1 MLWRF
6 GLQHASNI
14 DKLLEKEDLTL
25 EEVLNDPDLQ
35 QEIREQNPKV
45 ISYLVQPQNLKQMVD
60 YIATEEFFKFTKMAA
75 TACEV
80 LCSPSAAFAEALAAA
95 YVSGD
100 FVESDSE
107 SESDS
112 SAARAQAGERR
123 STTEEPRQHLLEQLW
138 SIMRL
143 DNGQLDAQQA
153 SQFSRVMCSLL
164 QRKPYEAL
172 DFIRAQDAA
181 VAQFLEHLNVSAV
194 VDLLLKVISLEE
206 LENGPGIIEWLSSQQ
221 LVAQLVARLAPD
233 QDPEMHSLAAQVL
246 LDIIAISQ
254 CNNPAQPTIGT
265 NALIEEL
272 KSEATVSQLAVFM
285 LDRTA
290 PHATSTLINCVYIFI
305 ELIRRNYSDMDGD
318 GEVDEDE
325 EYVLDGVDDDEDDE
339 ARPRREPRMP
349 TVDLSDMMRVLALRV
364 GDLVALLTDPRAS
377 TTPVPTT
384 QGLSEPL
391 GFERLRIC
399 ELFAELLHC
408 SNMPR
413 LNAAA
418 ATGDG
423 SDSPT
428 VALEIGD
435 AADHDTSNTPV
446 GQLLKWKLI
455 QHSVLP
461 ICTDLF
467 FRFSLNNFLHSVV
480 YDIMHQVLNL
490 PLALECNVALIVVA
504 FRDVRITSRIA
515 QASAENDEA
524 ARAPR
529 GVRRGY
535 MGHLSGIGEE
545 VARLLELSGAALEPL
560 ISPYIDGDEW
570 LDYVARTLQE
580 AREREQQP
588 LGGERPGAA
597 YGGSPVDGADVDMLA
612 TDAAGQVFVSRMGL
626 VDARAGDAYGTDDE
640 DLDDEDDEGPHGHL
654 MYPNNEDD
662 DEDSGPHSSLYFSR
676 KPTET
681 AFGLRPSVDDD
692 EDQFIIRDIDDDED
706 EYCSAVA
713 ADDIGPAGRMGRFRS
728 YQNEPTP
735 VASSDEEDNAG
746 DNDET
751 SASSEPTPKATSRA
765 TPELTR
771 ERTPDGSSDDQG
783 NEGCTIA
790 CSDYKVVDDGA
801 GCAPLPAVEDV
812 ELIEARKTRRQLL
825 RLSLDGSTH
834 TVAADLPDGDDTAL
848 PALPA
853 YLLALPDIP
862 SPTTETEVQE
872 PVLPPPMPPRPS
884 DADCASFKNN
894 LTRLAA
900 QNPAIKLPSL
910 VSGPSGPPEPKGRLQ
925 DLLYRESKQRSLS
938 SSELDNIVPSDIGS
952 WGAPGSTEDRRGS
965 MKADSSVEAEGGE
978 STDTAQAGTFA
989 ARRRRSRSQ
998 SAGVGISRAMVIQA
1012 AVQGQFP
1019 YLDAKTCQFVGQL
1032 KTDTVTLG
1040 GAAASSSARPR
1051 SKPIPP
1057 LLSSP
1062 TMNPED
1068 VPPVPLRPSTLPPS
1082 NLRLRSSAIASD
1094 SDDDD
1099 EALFPPIPLLP
1110 PTLHTLPT
1118 PVNSNGTGRVKP
1130 IQQSNIKS
1138 EKSSSLTYAAV
1149 AMSASSGVAMSAS
1162 NGVSA
1167 LPTPSIV
1174 TTLPSYPTDA
1184 TAKPQS
1190 MSWAAVVS
1198 SSSAETPAAN
1208 GRSGRNRG
1216 QRSTSKGT
1224 SRVPSFPMLP
1234 MSPVGKETP
1243 PLFTGKK

>member
-112 SAARAQAGERR
+112 SAVRAQAGERR

-138 SIMRL
+138 GIMRL

-172 DFIRAQDAA
+172 DFIRVQDAA

-305 ELIRRNYSDMDGD
+305 ELIRRNYSDIDGD
-318 GEVDEDE
+318 GEIDEDE
-325 EYVLDGVDDDEDDE
+325 EYALDGVDDDEDDE

-418 ATGDG
+418 VTGNG

-597 YGGSPVDGADVDMLA
+597 YGGSPVDGADVDMLG

-626 VDARAGDAYGTDDE
+626 VDARAGDAYGTDDDE

-654 MYPNNEDD
+654 MYPSNEDD

-676 KPTET
+676 KPTDN
-681 AFGLRPSVDDD
+681 AFGLPPSVDDD

-706 EYCSAVA
+706 EYCSAV

-751 SASSEPTPKATSRA
+751 PASSEPTSKATPRA
-765 TPELTR
+765 TPETTR

-783 NEGCTIA
+783 N

-801 GCAPLPAVEDV
+801 PLSAVEDV

-825 RLSLDGSTH
+825 RLSLDGSAH
-834 TVAADLPDGDDTAL
+834 TVAADLPGDDTAL

-862 SPTTETEVQE
+862 SPIETEMPE

-884 DADCASFKNN
+884 DADCANFKDN

-900 QNPAIKLPSL
+900 QNSAIKLPSL
-910 VSGPSGPPEPKGRLQ
+910 VSGPSGPSEPKGRLQ

-952 WGAPGSTEDRRGS
+952 WGAPGSTEDRHGS
-965 MKADSSVEAEGGE
+965 VKADLSVDTEAGE
-978 STDTAQAGTFA
+978 STDTAQTGTFA

-1040 GAAASSSARPR
+1040 GAAASNSARPR

-1062 TMNPED
+1062 TINPAD
-1068 VPPVPLRPSTLPPS
+1068 VPPVPQRPSTLPPS

-1099 EALFPPIPLLP
+1099 EAQFPPIPLLP

-1118 PVNSNGTGRVKP
+1118 PVNSNGTARVKP
-1130 IQQSNIKS
+1130 VQANAKS

-1149 AMSASSGVAMSAS
+1149 AMSASNGVATSAS

-1174 TTLPSYPTDA
+1174 TTLPSHTDA
-1184 TAKPQS
+1184 TSKPQS

-1198 SSSAETPAAN
+1198 SSAEPSAN
-1208 GRSGRNRG
+1208 GRSARTRG
-1216 QRSTSKGT
+1216 QRSKGT

-1234 MSPVGKETP
+1234 MSPVGKESP